1 MNKLKQ
7 ILEFIRALL
16 GFLLNLKRRK
26 RMRRMKAA
34 SPDTGQVAGRCRTI
48 RLGQHWHCIWPPSG

>member
-16 GFLLNLKRRK
+16 FLSEYVILFTQ
-26 RMRRMKAA
+26 AA
-34 SPDTGQVAGRCRTI
+34 
-48 RLGQHWHCIWPPSG
+48 